1 MLDLFISY
9 INFFIS
15 LINYIIK
22 SLTFQ
27 PPNPPGYIIEKT
39 CNKKEI
45 FFITEKGNQYSYERK
60 TFKDLDINYIY
71 LGNSKPI
78 KSEFLLFKPKNHF
91 PICIIYC
98 HGNCGDLGYAL
109 YECYQIAK
117 NTNCLLLCFEYP
129 GYGNLNKI
137 KISENKLYYSVQRAY
152 NYAKNILK
160 FNEKNIFLYGFSLG
174 TGIALDLAYRKNK
187 FPIGG
192 LILQSPYLSI
202 MRILYDMK
210 KTFFLD
216 IFANC
221 DKIKKLKIK
230 TLFIHG
236 TDDNVVPYI
245 HGRILAKILE
255 EKYLYGF
262 LTINAAGHNNIFHD
276 EKDKEIIFE
285 KIKEF
290 ISDCSGIN
298 ISEQNN
304 SEISELNHDKKNSLT
319 DEGNLNLSYEGKSL
333 NTLDKSIFIEN
344 KMNKRKFMIHNK
356 KIKSDINFSYKD
368 DSLAKLENNY
378 SNNSNS
384 NSEAI
389 SIDNLFE
396 KEKKGLKNTLEYNKR
411 RNEKFFGKN
420 NAIKE
425 NEKNENNNFLN
436 KSFSMFNIAKNY
448 YKEEMNKLKNKK

>member
-202 MRILYDMK
+202 MRIVYDMK

-262 LTINAAGHNNIFHD
+262 LTINDAGHNNIFHE

-304 SEISELNHDKKNSLT
+304 SE
-319 DEGNLNLSYEGKSL
+319 
-333 NTLDKSIFIEN
+333 IFIEN

-378 SNNSNS
+378 SNNS

-436 KSFSMFNIAKNY
+436 KSFSMFNISKNY
-448 YKEEMNKLKNKK
+448 YKEEMNKLKDKK

>member
-9 INFFIS
+9 INFAIAVIN
-15 LINYIIK
+15 LIIGK
-22 SLTFQ
+22 LTFQ

-39 CNKKEI
+39 RNKKEI
-45 FFITEKGNQYSYERK
+45 FFITEKDKQYSYERK
-60 TFKDLDINYIY
+60 SFKDMEIKYIY
-71 LGNSKPI
+71 LNHTKPL

-109 YECYQIAK
+109 FECFLIAK

-129 GYGNLNKI
+129 GYGTFHKI
-137 KISENKLYYSVQRAY
+137 KIHEKKFYQSVQKAY
-152 NYAKNILK
+152 IYAKNVLN
-160 FNEKNIFLYGFSLG
+160 FEEKNIFLYGFSLG
-174 TGIALDLAYRKNK
+174 TGIALDLACRET
-187 FPIGG
+187 FPISG

-202 MRILYDMK
+202 MRIVYNMK

-221 DKIKKLKIK
+221 DKIKKLKVP

-245 HGRILAKILE
+245 HGRILAKLLD
-255 EKYLYGF
+255 EKYLYSF
-262 LTINAAGHNNIFHD
+262 LTINDGGHNNLFHD

-290 ISDCSGIN
+290 ISDCSGIDIKNNYN
-298 ISEQNN
+298 ISDN
-304 SEISELNHDKKNSLT
+304 SDINDKKNSLT
-319 DEGNLNLSYEGKSL
+319 NEDNISYERKSQ
-333 NTLDKSIFIEN
+333 NTLDKSIFTEN
-344 KMNKRKFMIHNK
+344 RMNKRIFMIHNK
-356 KIKSDINFSYKD
+356 NIKSDINFSYKD
-368 DSLAKLENNY
+368 DSIAKFE

-384 NSEAI
+384 NSNSNYEAL

-396 KEKKGLKNTLEYNKR
+396 KEKKGLKNTIQNNRK
-411 RNEKFFGKN
+411 RNEKYLGKYN
-420 NAIKE
+420 VKE
-425 NEKNENNNFLN
+425 NEKNENYFMN
-436 KSFSMFNIAKNY
+436 KSFSMFNMSNKY
-448 YKEEMNKLKNKK
+448 YNEEIDKLKNKK